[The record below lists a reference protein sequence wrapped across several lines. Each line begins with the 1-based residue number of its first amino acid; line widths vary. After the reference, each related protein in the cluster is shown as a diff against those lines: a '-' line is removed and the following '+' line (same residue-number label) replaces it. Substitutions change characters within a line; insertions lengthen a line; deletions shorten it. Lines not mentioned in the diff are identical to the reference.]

1 MNIVTCYPPCQHFS
15 KMSNRSMYLAKYRNT
30 TTQRAHFAIF
40 IPNAEYDR
48 AGLSQDYR
56 SSPCK
61 GTKIHVVGEPMLAG
75 FQLEIKHN
83 YECDTSQDLNELVH
97 IGHVNPDHVHIPS
110 SSKFR
115 EGDNPHGRLESEA
128 LKVPPPPNGQNIRAP
143 IDGVT
148 TRRCQEWTMEYL
160 SHLVAK
166 GLVHSSTL
174 SIVQGE
180 RDAPNFGIFGQ

>member
-1 MNIVTCYPPCQHFS
+1 
-15 KMSNRSMYLAKYRNT
+15 MSDRSMYLAKYRNT
-30 TTQRAHFAIF
+30 NTQRAHFAIF
-40 IPNAEYDR
+40 IPDAEYDR

-61 GTKIHVVGEPMLAG
+61 GTKIHVVGEPMLVG
-75 FQLEIKHN
+75 FQLEIKHD
-83 YECDTSQDLNELVH
+83 YECDTSPDLKELVH
-97 IGHVNPDHVHIPS
+97 IGYINSDHVRTPS
-110 SSKFR
+110 SSELR
-115 EGDNPHGRLESEA
+115 QGDNCRGRLEREA

-143 IDGVT
+143 INGAT

-166 GLVHSSTL
+166 GLVHPSTL
-174 SIVQGE
+174 SKVQEE

>member
-1 MNIVTCYPPCQHFS
+1 
-15 KMSNRSMYLAKYRNT
+15 MSDRSMYLAKYRNT
-30 TTQRAHFAIF
+30 TTQGAHFAIF

-75 FQLEIKHN
+75 FQLEIKHD
-83 YECDTSQDLNELVH
+83 YECNTVQDLKELVH
-97 IGHVNPDHVHIPS
+97 IGYVNPVDVHTPS
-110 SSKFR
+110 SSKLR
-115 EGDNPHGRLESEA
+115 QGDNPHGRLEREA
-128 LKVPPPPNGQNIRAP
+128 LKVPPPPSGQNIRAP
-143 IDGVT
+143 IDGAS
-148 TRRCQEWTMEYL
+148 EWTMEYL

-174 SIVQGE
+174 SIVQEE
-180 RDAPNFGIFGQ
+180 RDAPDFGIFGQRFGS